1 MFSFMLLLYALV
13 AVALLV
19 QFKKY
24 GHSPSKEVSAD
35 TSLTEERDTTP
46 DESSGLQPV

>member
-19 QFKKY
+19 QFKTY
-24 GHSPSKEVSAD
+24 GHSPSKGVTAD
-35 TSLTEERDTTP
+35 TSLTEECDTTP
-46 DESSGLQPV
+46 VESTGLQPV